1 MSPNRKRSVGKSVQK
16 RITRRQISFATKIA
30 ILDKLKA
37 GVRPCIIEQEFG
49 VKYNSILSIKF
60 NETKI
65 RAKGSTKGNPVN
77 QETYCMSSSDRHLRV
92 YEHVNTSVH
101 RNRYKEYLEARKSGF
116 DKIAELELME
126 ARKDCE
132 DRIKELENLLAK
144 RALKGKKSA
153 VLLQEYSNK
162 NEIMDFQRRGAV
174 IKSTSK
180 VDGQGSESHPDKTI
194 RQEFSL
200 GVGEKQ
206 ELINNGLGS
215 NRKSLEENSMPSTS
229 GLQGRCK
236 KRCPKCSAIV
246 PSRKYACECGHN
258 FFAEKEHLKKKREAQ
273 LQKAGIIASE
283 NGNLW
288 RAFDAIQKQSAKIR
302 GGGYTVATLYFKECP
317 TRNIKGIISGSAL
330 EEADKALL
338 MNIFCK
344 VAKSLKRKEREHEK
358 ESAFQDNPGE
368 KCLVVLNE
376 CKVSKSGWCG

>member
-180 VDGQGSESHPDKTI
+180 VDG
-194 RQEFSL
+194 
-200 GVGEKQ
+200 
-206 ELINNGLGS
+206 LGS

-376 CKVSKSGWCG
+376 SVTSGNKVKNQLPELQHVEQVMEVKQEN